1 MRRLILFAAS
11 CTCIGGLHTAAAQ
24 VPSLAE
30 QWQAKAATRAP
41 QSGSAVR
48 QEALARL
55 SARLHQALISR
66 AAAKPT
72 TSPAA
77 VLPGGRI
84 RRDGSNGTPTFM
96 TAPPATG
103 KVAAVEIADP
113 GTLALD
119 FVAAHRE
126 LFRLDNPRE
135 ELEQYGATRDRS
147 GRHHVQFRQRAGGVP
162 VWGGDMVV
170 HLDPA
175 GRPYAFVGR
184 YAPTPTRVDPAVL
197 GRAAAVEIARADLQ
211 KRVVLE
217 ALGTSVRAL
226 LDYEG
231 PEAKQFLRQIDGVYR
246 PVWRV
251 LIRPNMRDHWHYFV
265 DAVDCRV
272 VEANNNTQTERQRTG
287 RGVDLK
293 GAVQTFN
300 VYETGGT
307 FYMLDGSRSS
317 FAALQPDLLNRPRG
331 ALVTLDLRGGS
342 LNRRSRL
349 FHVTSTDN
357 TWADPVAVSA
367 HTHIGRVFEYFLNTH
382 GRLGLDGR
390 GGTVTALIHV
400 GDQGRPMDNA
410 FWNGAFV
417 AFGDGADVFS
427 PLAGALD
434 VAAHEMTH
442 GVIERTVNL
451 AYRFESGA
459 LNESFADVFAAMV
472 DRDDWHLG
480 EDIVKARFFPSGAM
494 RDMADPNNGGSRG
507 DPFWQPAHMDEF
519 VSLDI
524 TQDNG
529 GVHINSGIPNR
540 ACFLIAATIG
550 RDKTEQIYYRILEGR
565 YLSTQATFVDMRLAA
580 LQATAD
586 LYGADG
592 AEARAVAD
600 AFDAVGIAG
609 GTYAEAPVD
618 RAPVVGDEWIAVVND
633 EAGDN
638 SLILARPE
646 LAGQRDIVQLT
657 TTQVFAR
664 TSNPIAISGDGRTIL
679 FVDADNFIRA
689 IRSDGSGEQV
699 VSASGDC
706 ASIALS
712 PDGKR
717 LAAVTIHRDST
728 LYILDRE
735 DPAGGK
741 AVRLYNP
748 TTQRDVRAY
757 VTLFADALDWD
768 HAGERVLFDAFNS
781 IEGDSTALS
790 FWRINVLDV
799 DNELIFPVFPAQPPN
814 ISLGNPSFA
823 QTNDNFFTFDRV
835 DFDTESGEIWAVD
848 LFRGTAALVERNADS
863 VGHPQFSPDD
873 SELVFQ
879 RLEDGVRVL
888 RRLPLREDKM
898 RAAGPS
904 TPYARGAQLPL
915 WFTVG
920 AEPPPEPPTSVEAE
934 QALPADFALYPNAP
948 NPFNPMTVVRYALPW
963 AGEIRLTVYN
973 LLGQEIAVLA
983 SGARA
988 AGEHAVRWE
997 GRDGRGRP
1005 VASGVYLYRLEAVD
1019 GAGRRLALT
1028 RKMTLLR

>member
-1 MRRLILFAAS
+1 M
-11 CTCIGGLHTAAAQ
+11 
-24 VPSLAE
+24 
-30 QWQAKAATRAP
+30 
-41 QSGSAVR
+41 
-48 QEALARL
+48 
-55 SARLHQALISR
+55 
-66 AAAKPT
+66 
-72 TSPAA
+72 
-77 VLPGGRI
+77 
-84 RRDGSNGTPTFM
+84 
-96 TAPPATG
+96 
-103 KVAAVEIADP
+103 
-113 GTLALD
+113 
-119 FVAAHRE
+119 
-126 LFRLDNPRE
+126 
-135 ELEQYGATRDRS
+135 
-147 GRHHVQFRQRAGGVP
+147 
-162 VWGGDMVV
+162 
-170 HLDPA
+170 
-175 GRPYAFVGR
+175 
-184 YAPTPTRVDPAVL
+184 
-197 GRAAAVEIARADLQ
+197 
-211 KRVVLE
+211 
-217 ALGTSVRAL
+217 
-226 LDYEG
+226 
-231 PEAKQFLRQIDGVYR
+231 
-246 PVWRV
+246 
-251 LIRPNMRDHWHYFV
+251 
-265 DAVDCRV
+265 
-272 VEANNNTQTERQRTG
+272 
-287 RGVDLK
+287 
-293 GAVQTFN
+293 
-300 VYETGGT
+300 
-307 FYMLDGSRSS
+307 
-317 FAALQPDLLNRPRG
+317 
-331 ALVTLDLRGGS
+331 
-342 LNRRSRL
+342 
-349 FHVTSTDN
+349 
-357 TWADPVAVSA
+357 
-367 HTHIGRVFEYFLNTH
+367 
-382 GRLGLDGR
+382 
-390 GGTVTALIHV
+390 
-400 GDQGRPMDNA
+400 
-410 FWNGAFV
+410 
-417 AFGDGADVFS
+417 
-427 PLAGALD
+427 
-434 VAAHEMTH
+434 
-442 GVIERTVNL
+442 
-451 AYRFESGA
+451 
-459 LNESFADVFAAMV
+459 
-472 DRDDWHLG
+472 
-480 EDIVKARFFPSGAM
+480 
-494 RDMADPNNGGSRG
+494 
-507 DPFWQPAHMDEF
+507 
-519 VSLDI
+519 
-524 TQDNG
+524 
-529 GVHINSGIPNR
+529 
-540 ACFLIAATIG
+540 
-550 RDKTEQIYYRILEGR
+550 
-565 YLSTQATFVDMRLAA
+565 
-580 LQATAD
+580 
-586 LYGADG
+586 
-592 AEARAVAD
+592 
-600 AFDAVGIAG
+600 
-609 GTYAEAPVD
+609 
-618 RAPVVGDEWIAVVND
+618 
-633 EAGDN
+633 
-638 SLILARPE
+638 
-646 LAGQRDIVQLT
+646 QLT

-699 VSASGDC
+699 VSASGDW

-915 WFTVG
+915 WFTIG

>member
-1 MRRLILFAAS
+1 M
-11 CTCIGGLHTAAAQ
+11 TA
-24 VPSLAE
+24 L
-30 QWQAKAATRAP
+30 
-41 QSGSAVR
+41 
-48 QEALARL
+48 
-55 SARLHQALISR
+55 
-66 AAAKPT
+66 
-72 TSPAA
+72 PAA
-77 VLPGGRI
+77 
-84 RRDGSNGTPTFM
+84 
-96 TAPPATG
+96 G
-103 KVAAVEIADP
+103 KIAAVEIADP
-113 GTLALD
+113 GALALD
-119 FVAAHRE
+119 FVAEHRE
-126 LFRLDNPRE
+126 LFRLDNPHE
-135 ELEQYGATRDRS
+135 ELEKYGATRDRN
-147 GRHHVQFRQRAGGVP
+147 GRYHVQFRQRAGGVP

-175 GRPYAFVGR
+175 GQPYAFNGR
-184 YAPTPTRVDPAVL
+184 YAPTPTQVAPAVL
-197 GRAAAVEIARADLQ
+197 GSAAAVEIARADLQ
-211 KRVVLE
+211 NRVEVA
-217 ALGTSVRAL
+217 ALGDAMRTL

-231 PEAKQFLRQIDGVYR
+231 PEAKQFLRQIDGLYR
-246 PVWRV
+246 LVWRV
-251 LIRPNMRDHWHYFV
+251 LIRPNMRDRWHYFV
-265 DAVDCRV
+265 DAVDGRV
-272 VEANNNTQTERQRTG
+272 VEAYNNTQTEGPRTG

-293 GAVQTFN
+293 SAAQSFN
-300 VYETGGT
+300 VYETDDI

-317 FAALQPDLLNRPRG
+317 FAAQQPDLLNRPRG

-367 HTHIGRVFEYFLNTH
+367 HVNVGRVFEYFLNTH

-390 GGTVTALIHV
+390 GGTITALIHV
-400 GDQGRPMDNA
+400 GDQGRPMENA
-410 FWNGAFV
+410 FWNGVFV

-472 DRDDWHLG
+472 DRDDWNLG
-480 EDIVKARFFPSGAM
+480 EDIVNVRFFPSGAM
-494 RDMADPNNGGSRG
+494 RNMADPNNGGSRG

-519 VSLDI
+519 VNLDI

-540 ACFLIAATIG
+540 ACFLIAEVIG

-580 LQATAD
+580 LQAAAD

-600 AFDAVGIAG
+600 AFDAVGIMG
-609 GTYAEAPVD
+609 GTYVEAPVD

-646 LAGQRDIVQLT
+646 LTGQQDIVQLT

-664 TSNPIAISGDGRTIL
+664 TSNPIAISGDGRIIL
-679 FVDADNFIRA
+679 FVDTDNFIRA

-699 VSASGDC
+699 VSSSGDW

-717 LAAVTIHRDST
+717 LAAVTVHRDST
-728 LYILDRE
+728 LYIIDME
-735 DPAGGK
+735 NPASGK

-781 IEGDSTALS
+781 VEGDSTTLS
-790 FWRINVLDV
+790 FWRINMLDV

-814 ISLGNPSFA
+814 VSLGNPSFA

-848 LFRGTAALVERNADS
+848 LFQGTAELVERNANS
-863 VGHPQFSPDD
+863 IGHPQYSPDD

-879 RLEDGVRVL
+879 RLEGGVWVL
-888 RRLPLREDKM
+888 RRLPLRADKI
-898 RAAGPS
+898 RAAGTA
-904 TPYARGAQLPL
+904 TPYARGAQLPV
-915 WFTVG
+915 WFTIG
-920 AEPPPEPPTSVEAE
+920 ALPPPELPTAVEGE
-934 QALPADFALYPNAP
+934 QTLPVDFALYANAP
-948 NPFNPMTVVRYALPW
+948 NPFNPATVVSYALPR
-963 AGEIRLTVYN
+963 AGEARLTIYN

-983 SGARA
+983 SGAQT
-988 AGEHAVRWE
+988 AGNHAVHWD
-997 GRDGRGRP
+997 GRDGRGRL
-1005 VASGVYLYRLEAVD
+1005 VASGVYLYRLEATD
-1019 GAGRRLALT
+1019 GAGRGLALT

>member
-1 MRRLILFAAS
+1 
-11 CTCIGGLHTAAAQ
+11 
-24 VPSLAE
+24 
-30 QWQAKAATRAP
+30 
-41 QSGSAVR
+41 
-48 QEALARL
+48 
-55 SARLHQALISR
+55 
-66 AAAKPT
+66 
-72 TSPAA
+72 
-77 VLPGGRI
+77 
-84 RRDGSNGTPTFM
+84 
-96 TAPPATG
+96 
-103 KVAAVEIADP
+103 
-113 GTLALD
+113 
-119 FVAAHRE
+119 
-126 LFRLDNPRE
+126 
-135 ELEQYGATRDRS
+135 
-147 GRHHVQFRQRAGGVP
+147 
-162 VWGGDMVV
+162 
-170 HLDPA
+170 
-175 GRPYAFVGR
+175 
-184 YAPTPTRVDPAVL
+184 
-197 GRAAAVEIARADLQ
+197 
-211 KRVVLE
+211 
-217 ALGTSVRAL
+217 
-226 LDYEG
+226 
-231 PEAKQFLRQIDGVYR
+231 
-246 PVWRV
+246 
-251 LIRPNMRDHWHYFV
+251 
-265 DAVDCRV
+265 
-272 VEANNNTQTERQRTG
+272 
-287 RGVDLK
+287 
-293 GAVQTFN
+293 
-300 VYETGGT
+300 
-307 FYMLDGSRSS
+307 
-317 FAALQPDLLNRPRG
+317 
-331 ALVTLDLRGGS
+331 
-342 LNRRSRL
+342 
-349 FHVTSTDN
+349 
-357 TWADPVAVSA
+357 
-367 HTHIGRVFEYFLNTH
+367 
-382 GRLGLDGR
+382 
-390 GGTVTALIHV
+390 
-400 GDQGRPMDNA
+400 
-410 FWNGAFV
+410 
-417 AFGDGADVFS
+417 
-427 PLAGALD
+427 
-434 VAAHEMTH
+434 
-442 GVIERTVNL
+442 
-451 AYRFESGA
+451 
-459 LNESFADVFAAMV
+459 
-472 DRDDWHLG
+472 
-480 EDIVKARFFPSGAM
+480 
-494 RDMADPNNGGSRG
+494 
-507 DPFWQPAHMDEF
+507 
-519 VSLDI
+519 
-524 TQDNG
+524 
-529 GVHINSGIPNR
+529 
-540 ACFLIAATIG
+540 
-550 RDKTEQIYYRILEGR
+550 
-565 YLSTQATFVDMRLAA
+565 MRLAA

-699 VSASGDC
+699 VSASGDW

-781 IEGDSTALS
+781 VEGDSTALS

-799 DNELIFPVFPAQPPN
+799 DNELIFPVLPAQPPN

-848 LFRGTAALVERNADS
+848 LFRGTVALVERNADS
-863 VGHPQFSPDD
+863 IGHPQYSPDD

-879 RLEDGVRVL
+879 RLEGGVRVL

-904 TPYARGAQLPL
+904 TPYARGAQLPR
-915 WFTVG
+915 WFTIG
-920 AEPPPEPPTSVEAE
+920 AEPPPELPTSVEAE

-1019 GAGRRLALT
+1019 GAGRRLVLT